1 MISRMLGSG
10 ACDEQRGRERRMYG
24 VMTGAEWAE
33 REGAVH
39 VMIRWE
45 SGSAHL
51 ACDKQNAKMHREEE
65 SGASDEQSGRERC
78 MTMSRV
84 RGRDICGEQ
93 WGEESSAFVE
103 LCVHVMSRG
112 ASDEQRGKR

>member
-1 MISRMLGSG
+1 
-10 ACDEQRGRERRMYG
+10 
-24 VMTGAEWAE
+24 
-33 REGAVH
+33 VH

-65 SGASDEQSGRERC
+65 SGASNEQSGRERC

-103 LCVHVMSRG
+103 LCVHVMSRR
-112 ASDEQRGKR
+112 ARDVQRRAAVYGMSRVRGNDSCGEERGEGSSTCR